1 MKLDTLKQL
10 FVHEISDLYDAEE
23 QLVKALPK
31 MAKAATSP
39 ELQRAFDG
47 HLSQTKDQ
55 LKRLDLV
62 FEYLGEK
69 PKRISCKGMK
79 GLIAEGEELIK
90 GNGESAVMDAGLIAA
105 AQRVEHYEIA
115 GYGCART
122 YAELLGETES
132 VELLQATL
140 SEERETDESLTEL
153 AERVINV
160 EAAEVSS

>member
-10 FVHEISDLYDAEE
+10 FIHEISDLYDAEE
-23 QLVKALPK
+23 QLVKALPR

-55 LKRLDLV
+55 LKRLDQV
-62 FEYLGEK
+62 FEYLGEE
-69 PKRISCKGMK
+69 PKRVTCKGMK
-79 GLIAEGEELIK
+79 GLITEGEELIK
-90 GNGESAVMDAGLIAA
+90 GNGESAVKDAGLIAA

-160 EAAEVSS
+160 EAAEVS